1 MLYKEV
7 IRSLKDNRDKRLRGE
22 IIAIPW
28 YKLPRLSKVLPGIV
42 KEIYCLISANQ
53 KVGKSQIT
61 DYLYVFQP
69 IDYLFEHR
77 NSNIDIEIDY
87 FSLEIKNI

>member
-7 IRSLKDNRDKRLRGE
+7 IRQLKENKSKRLRGE

-42 KEIYCLISANQ
+42 KENYTIITANQ
-53 KVGKSQIT
+53 KV
-61 DYLYVFQP
+61 
-69 IDYLFEHR
+69 
-77 NSNIDIEIDY
+77 
-87 FSLEIKNI
+87 

>member
-7 IRSLKDNRDKRLRGE
+7 IKQLKDNKQKRLKGE

-42 KEIYCLISANQ
+42 KENYTLVTANQ
-53 KVGKSQIT
+53 KVSC
-61 DYLYVFQP
+61 
-69 IDYLFEHR
+69 
-77 NSNIDIEIDY
+77 
-87 FSLEIKNI
+87 